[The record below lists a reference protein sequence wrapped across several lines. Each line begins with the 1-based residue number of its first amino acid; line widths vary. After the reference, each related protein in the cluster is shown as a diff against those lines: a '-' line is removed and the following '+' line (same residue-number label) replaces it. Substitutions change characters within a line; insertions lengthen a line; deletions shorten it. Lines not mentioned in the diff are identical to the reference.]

1 MTPAWDCIDTR
12 QALGVYVLGAIDPAE
27 RSQVDKHVTGCREC
41 RDEMAGLAGLPAL
54 LSRVSAEEIG
64 RISREDAGP
73 LPADEA
79 PAEDFVESLVSL
91 TAARRRRNRRWQAAA
106 AAAAV
111 VIAVVGAVA
120 GLRLASGPAPGRPS
134 AASVPPATWQ
144 TARTT
149 SALRGITATVRYNK
163 EPWGTAMDIQVTGV
177 PDGTTCQLWVTD
189 PQGVHLA
196 AAGWTV
202 AHGNATA
209 WYPGSTWGA
218 GVAGAGVRR
227 DGRQP
232 AARDLPAELN
242 GPVWGPAAVLARPR
256 GMPAPPPRFLT
267 V

>member
-1 MTPAWDCIDTR
+1 MTPAWDCTDTR

-64 RISREDAGP
+64 RISREDTEP

-91 TAARRRRNRRWQAAA
+91 TAARRRRNRRWQATA

-111 VIAVVGAVA
+111 VVAVAGAVA
-120 GLRLASGPAPGRPS
+120 GLRLASSPPPGRPS
-134 AASVPPATWQ
+134 ATASIPPASWQ

-163 EPWGTAMDIQVTGV
+163 EPWGTAMDIQVSGV

-189 PQGVHLA
+189 SQGVHLA

-202 AHGNATA
+202 AHGDATA
-209 WYPGSTWGA
+209 WYPGSSWVPVSQVQGFDVTA
-218 GVAGAGVRR
+218 GS
-227 DGRQP
+227 RQL
-232 AARDLPAELN
+232 ATFLPS
-242 GPVWGPAAVLARPR
+242 
-256 GMPAPPPRFLT
+256 
-267 V
+267 